1 MGGGKS
7 VMMHKSFYIASFSCT
22 YPDLNVTTG
31 LWKTADMRLDLEVIS
46 STAMQDH
53 NDKEVQK

>member
-1 MGGGKS
+1 
-7 VMMHKSFYIASFSCT
+7 MMHKSFYIASFSHT
-22 YPDLNVTTG
+22 NPDLSVATG
-31 LWKTADMRLDLEVIS
+31 LWKATNMRLDLEIIS